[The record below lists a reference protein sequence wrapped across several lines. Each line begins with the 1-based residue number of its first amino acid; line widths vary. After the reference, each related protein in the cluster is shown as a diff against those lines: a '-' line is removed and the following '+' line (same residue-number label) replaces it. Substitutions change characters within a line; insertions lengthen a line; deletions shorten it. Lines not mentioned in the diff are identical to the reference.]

1 MPRSRPLLLALLL
14 MLAAGFASPASAQPP
29 RLVRVAFDGAFS
41 MTQLLEGGFDVL
53 EGAGK
58 TWTDVLLWPGDEARL
73 AALGARYRLV
83 DADPGRTAAELARLD
98 AARPQSR
105 AQARA
110 LAAQRTGAAP
120 APGAGS
126 LGGFWTLDE
135 IKLELDDLVAND
147 TRDAVADKI
156 DTVGYSLHGRP
167 IWGLQIGRR
176 VVGPDTRPVVFFN
189 SLTHAR
195 EPGGMQALFHFA
207 EHMLLHDGTDAEI
220 KALLDQRR
228 IYLVP
233 VVNPDG
239 YRYNQRIY
247 DSTGAF
253 GLWRKNLRD
262 NNSNGVTD
270 ASDGVDLNRNFGY
283 RWGFNNVGS
292 SASPGSGTYRGPSAF
307 SEIETRVQ
315 RDLVVALDPVS
326 GFSFHTYSD
335 LLIHPWGWT
344 PAATPDSAR
353 FYEWNDVMTEHN
365 GFTAGPG
372 PRILYEVNGE
382 FNDWMYGDTLL
393 KPKGY
398 TWTPEVGGPEDGFW
412 PPASRIVPL
421 SQSMLHSCIEATA
434 IAGAWVRAASS
445 RFLEGTLN
453 AGHTAHL
460 VVRARHYGA
469 QGTAGP
475 SLSATLTS
483 LSPEAEV
490 LEGSVDYP
498 SLAPFTDAEPTG
510 AASFWIAAVDTITP
524 GRMVRFRIDWNDAN
538 GFRGR
543 DTIEVVVGTPTVAYV
558 ESFDALG
565 AWSSTGGWGIVAND
579 PRHPSRYLADSPSG
593 LYNSGAAQALT
604 LTTGIDLS
612 AGTRAWLRFEDRWV
626 FESDFDA
633 AVLEA
638 SADGVTW
645 FPLTGN
651 GSTPNDPASAL
662 NMEGQPVF
670 EGSRWLW
677 AEDRA
682 ELRGLAG
689 GAGAT
694 DVRLRLR
701 MASDFGLQLDGLSL
715 DSLRVLLYDP
725 AAQPVPVA
733 VGTGPAPARLTFAP
747 PSPNPA
753 RALVRFAFALPEAG
767 DVTLEVLDVQGRR
780 VHQRTERVSAA
791 SSAFAWGWDLR
802 DARGARVAPGLYL
815 ARLRTA
821 SDTAQRPLVVMP

>member
-1 MPRSRPLLLALLL
+1 MPRCRPLLLALALL
-14 MLAAGFASPASAQPP
+14 LAGFASPLSAQPP
-29 RLVRVAFDGAFS
+29 RLVRVAFDGAFQ
-41 MTQLLEGGFDVL
+41 MTDLLEGGFDVL

-73 AALGARYRLV
+73 TALGASFRV
-83 DADPGRTAAELARLD
+83 IDADPGRTAAERSRRD
-98 AARPQSR
+98 AALRPRTSQSR
-105 AQARA
+105 A
-110 LAAQRTGAAP
+110 GGPP

-135 IKLELDDLVAND
+135 VKLALDDLVAND
-147 TRDAVADKI
+147 TRDAVADRV

-167 IWGLQIGRR
+167 IWGLLLGRR
-176 VVGPDTRPVVFFN
+176 VTGPDPRPLAFFN

-195 EPGGMQALFHFA
+195 EPGGMQALMHFA
-207 EHMLLHDGTDAEI
+207 QFLVQNDGIDDVAT
-220 KALLDQRR
+220 ALLDQRR

-247 DSTGAF
+247 DSTATF

-262 NNSNGVTD
+262 NNGNGLTD
-270 ASDGVDLNRNFGY
+270 GGDGVDLNRNFGF

-292 SASPGSGTYRGPSAF
+292 SPSANSGTYRGPSAF

-315 RDLVVALDPVS
+315 RDLVAGLEPVS

-344 PAATPDSAR
+344 PAGTPDSAR
-353 FYEWNDVMTEHN
+353 FYEWNDVMTRQN
-365 GFTAGPG
+365 GFTGGPG

-382 FNDWMYGDTLL
+382 FNDWMYGDTLM
-393 KPKGY
+393 KPRGY

-412 PPASRIVPL
+412 PVPSRIVPL
-421 SQSMLHSCIEATA
+421 NESMLRPSLEAAA
-434 IAGAWVRAASS
+434 IAGPWVRASGS
-445 RFLEGTLN
+445 RLIEGALN

-460 VVRARHYGA
+460 VVRARHHGA

-475 SLSATLTS
+475 ALSATLTS

-490 LEGSVDYP
+490 LASAVDYP

-510 AASFWIAAVDTITP
+510 GASFWVAAVDTITP
-524 GRMVRFRIDWNDAN
+524 GRMVRFRVDWRDAN

-543 DTIEVVVGTPTVAYV
+543 DTIEVVVGTPTVAYLNA
-558 ESFDALG
+558 FDSLAG
-565 AWSSTGGWGIVAND
+565 WSSTGGWGVVSND
-579 PRHPSRYLADSPSG
+579 PRHPSRYLADSPAG
-593 LYNSGAAQALT
+593 LYGSGAAQSLT
-604 LTTGIDLS
+604 LSTGIDLS

-626 FESDFDA
+626 FESGFDA

-638 SADGVTW
+638 SANGTDW
-645 FPLTGN
+645 FPLSGN
-651 GSTPNDPASAL
+651 GTTPNDPASIL
-662 NMEGQPVF
+662 NLQGQPVF

-689 GAGAT
+689 GSGAT
-694 DVRLRLR
+694 NVRLRLR
-701 MASDFGLQLDGLSL
+701 MASDFGLQLDGLSI
-715 DSLRVLLYDP
+715 DSLRVLVYDP
-725 AAQPVPVA
+725 AAQPAPVS
-733 VGTGPAPARLTFAP
+733 VGDGPAPSRLSFAP
-747 PSPNPA
+747 PAPNPA
-753 RALVRFAFALPEAG
+753 RGLVRFAFAVPAAG

-780 VHQRTERVSAA
+780 VHQRTERVGVA
-791 SSAFAWGWDLR
+791 SSALAWGWDLR

-815 ARLRTA
+815 ARLRSA
-821 SDTAQRPLVVMP
+821 NGQAQRPLVVMP